1 MSCFSINLQQAS
13 AIKRLPLIKEIT
25 YFMTWCTREG
35 RFFIAQKRKKCGG
48 R

>member
-13 AIKRLPLIKEIT
+13 AIKRVPLMKKII
-25 YFMTWCTREG
+25 YFMTGRTREG
-35 RFFIAQKRKKCGG
+35 RSLHREKRKKYGS